1 MENTLKVITN
11 ILKLLYKI
19 VDRVF
24 ILLTNLIVE
33 IFVPILVMLVLLIC
47 LINVVLFLIGKNDIV
62 LFIGSLVV
70 LAIIPWY
77 SSYLQKKLRGE

>member
-19 VDRVF
+19 AERVF
-24 ILLTNLIVE
+24 ILITNLIVE
-33 IFVPILVMLVLLIC
+33 ILVPILVMLVLVIC
-47 LINVVLFLIGKNDIV
+47 LINVVLFLIGKNSLV

>member
-19 VDRVF
+19 AERLF
-24 ILLTNLIVE
+24 ILITNLIVE
-33 IFVPILVMLVLLIC
+33 ILVPILVMFVLLVC
-47 LINVVLFLIGKNDIV
+47 LINVILFLIGKNSLV

-77 SSYLQKKLRGE
+77 GSYLQKKLRGE

>member
-11 ILKLLYKI
+11 ILKLLYK
-19 VDRVF
+19 VADRVF
-24 ILLTNLIVE
+24 MLITNVIVE
-33 IFVPILVMLVLLIC
+33 ILIPVLVMLVLLIC
-47 LINVVLFLIGKNDIV
+47 LINVVLFLIDKNSLE